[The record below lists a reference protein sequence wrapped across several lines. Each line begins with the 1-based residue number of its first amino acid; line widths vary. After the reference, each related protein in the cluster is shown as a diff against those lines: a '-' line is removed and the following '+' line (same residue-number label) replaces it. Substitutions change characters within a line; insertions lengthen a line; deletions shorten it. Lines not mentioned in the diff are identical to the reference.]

1 MGSPTRSLQ
10 VWARTMARHYARE
23 IPDYARLHADLL
35 ERDVAL
41 VSYEYL
47 LAVWKE
53 EDEGLEALA
62 VAVGERR
69 QRQGISLPGLLRAYR
84 LWAKDALEAL
94 KAEAPGLLVEAA
106 PRVAEV
112 LDRVSEASARGY
124 RLALK
129 DAWPLGPVTGVGVA
143 LGDAGALVYAPRH
156 LPLGPEGM
164 AFAQAPGGALLLL
177 QAPFKEVE
185 RGLRELAQSQAAVL
199 WVGEGPREEV
209 QKDLEEA
216 LLLGPLL
223 RLPPGLYPVRFLWP
237 LSLALES
244 RRGQERLLRL
254 VQPLEGQ
261 PDLLKTLEAYLGA
274 RLSLKAAARRLGLHP
289 NTVLYRLHR
298 AEELT
303 GLSLERVEDLC
314 LLQIALQLRE
324 ALNAG
329 PPG

>member
-1 MGSPTRSLQ
+1 MTAPIDQMRLPLQ
-10 VWARTMARHYARE
+10 SDL
-23 IPDYARLHADLL
+23 PDGA
-35 ERDVAL
+35 EGFV
-41 VSYEYL
+41 VSDCNRA
-47 LAVWKE
+47 AVE
-53 EDEGLEALA
+53 A
-62 VAVGERR
+62 VADWPNLIGGVMAICGPAGCGKSRLGQIWAERVGAVAIH
-69 QRQGISLPGLLRAYR
+69 GG
-84 LWAKDALEAL
+84 
-94 KAEAPGLLVEAA
+94 EAA
-106 PRVAEV
+106 VIDPMELEGRPVL
-112 LDRVSEASARGY
+112 LDRAV
-124 RLALK
+124 
-129 DAWPLGPVTGVGVA
+129 DADDETLF
-143 LGDAGALVYAPRH
+143 H
-156 LPLGPEGM
+156 LINL
-164 AFAQAPGGALLLL
+164 AQAPGGALLLL

-254 VQPLEGQ
+254 VRPLEGQ

-274 RLSLKAAARRLGLHP
+274 RLSLKAAARRLGLNP

-298 AEELT
+298 VEELT

-324 ALNAG
+324 ALTPG

>member
-1 MGSPTRSLQ
+1 M
-10 VWARTMARHYARE
+10 
-23 IPDYARLHADLL
+23 
-35 ERDVAL
+35 
-41 VSYEYL
+41 
-47 LAVWKE
+47 
-53 EDEGLEALA
+53 
-62 VAVGERR
+62 
-69 QRQGISLPGLLRAYR
+69 
-84 LWAKDALEAL
+84 
-94 KAEAPGLLVEAA
+94 EAA

-164 AFAQAPGGALLLL
+164 AFAQAPGGALLL

-244 RRGQERLLRL
+244 RRGQERLLHL
-254 VQPLEGQ
+254 V
-261 PDLLKTLEAYLGA
+261 
-274 RLSLKAAARRLGLHP
+274 
-289 NTVLYRLHR
+289 
-298 AEELT
+298 
-303 GLSLERVEDLC
+303 
-314 LLQIALQLRE
+314 
-324 ALNAG
+324 
-329 PPG
+329 